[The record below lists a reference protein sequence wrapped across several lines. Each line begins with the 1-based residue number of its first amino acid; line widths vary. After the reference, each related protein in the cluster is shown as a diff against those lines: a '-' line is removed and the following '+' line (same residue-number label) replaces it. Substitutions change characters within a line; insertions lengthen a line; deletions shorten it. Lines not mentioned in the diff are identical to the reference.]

1 MLPDFIYMETGGSP
15 LMSLTVWFV
24 GGIVAF
30 FGSICYAEL
39 ATSINVS
46 GTAVFFSVFL
56 LHCGHW
62 SYHIFSIKKTL
73 F

>member
-1 MLPDFIYMETGGSP
+1 
-15 LMSLTVWFV
+15 MSLTVWFV

-62 SYHIFSIKKTL
+62 SYHISSRLKKPHFNQVYNVSYNL
-73 F
+73 

>member
-1 MLPDFIYMETGGSP
+1 MLPDLIYMETSGSP
-15 LMSLTVWFV
+15 FMSLTVWFM

-46 GTAVFFSVFL
+46 GKCLVSDCL
-56 LHCGHW
+56 
-62 SYHIFSIKKTL
+62 IEIKMTVQAC

>member
-1 MLPDFIYMETGGSP
+1 METGGSP
-15 LMSLTVWFV
+15 FMSLTVWFV

-46 GTAVFFSVFL
+46 GNADQSA
-56 LHCGHW
+56 HH
-62 SYHIFSIKKTL
+62 
-73 F
+73 